1 MKFPQL
7 PASLLFLFFKKEE
20 EKIHGKE
27 LEIDSTKLYITKNIR
42 IKHIV
47 IETMELIN

>member
-7 PASLLFLFFKKEE
+7 PASLFLFYFSRRKKK
-20 EKIHGKE
+20 KIHGKE

-47 IETMELIN
+47 IETME